1 MITQRVN
8 ILQKGFGH
16 MSKEQL
22 PNEEES
28 KKIPKEE
35 RKIKEMM
42 DEGGPLPDPEKPDL
56 AHPEDL
62 ENINPK
68 NKN

>member
-1 MITQRVN
+1 
-8 ILQKGFGH
+8 

-35 RKIKEMM
+35 RKIKEMVN
-42 DEGGPLPDPEKPDL
+42 EGGPIPDPEKPDI
-56 AHPEDL
+56 ARPEDR
-62 ENINPK
+62 K
-68 NKN
+68 NE